1 MVYLHLRQDRNDS
14 VYHTVTKHVCGE
26 SNGIACIGEGV
37 AKGKTI
43 QTTGREDDIR

>member
-14 VYHTVTKHVCGE
+14 DYHTVTKHVCGE

-37 AKGKTI
+37 AKVRQYKRPAGKVI
-43 QTTGREDDIR
+43 